1 MSLVESSESLLI
13 LRSSSSSLIT
23 IIVVVVVVVVV
34 MHMETRDQLWLSLL
48 RYNCSRSPDLSR
60 PQALAQLTQ

>member
-13 LRSSSSSLIT
+13 LRSSSLIT